1 MVDESGRARRV
12 AAAVWRSA
20 SCCAAGECAEVC
32 RRDGMV
38 LLRDSAD
45 PAVSLAFS
53 DEEWQ
58 AFTLAVR
65 IGDFDRPDQG
75 SP

>member
-1 MVDESGRARRV
+1 
-12 AAAVWRSA
+12 
-20 SCCAAGECAEVC
+20 
-32 RRDGMV
+32 MV